1 MVIFIVILV
10 LAALAI
16 LAMKGR
22 SGHKGL
28 AALQGVRYA
37 HRGLHGNGLPE
48 NSMAAFRA
56 ALDHGY
62 GIELDIHLMKDGEL
76 AVIHDSS
83 LKRTAGADICI
94 EDLTAAQLSDYRL
107 ENTEE
112 KIPLFREVLELFQE
126 KTPLIVELK
135 EHGGNAA
142 TLCEAACKLLNQYR
156 CTYCIES
163 FDPRCIIWLKRN
175 RPEIIRGQLTEN
187 YFRSKTKLPVILRF
201 VLTHQLENFLTVPDF
216 VSYRCS
222 DRKAFSNTLVRKI
235 WGVQGV
241 TWTLKSQEDY
251 DDAVA
256 NGWIPIFEG
265 FRP

>member
-1 MVIFIVILV
+1 MVIFIVILI
-10 LAALAI
+10 LAALVL

-28 AALQGVRYA
+28 AALQGIRYA

-142 TLCEAACKLLNQYR
+142 ALCEAACKLLDQYR

-187 YFRSKTKLPVILRF
+187 YFRTKVKIPGMLKF
-201 VLTHQLENFLTVPDF
+201 VLTHQLANFLSQPDF
-216 VSYRCS
+216 VAY
-222 DRKAFSNTLVRKI
+222 DFHHRKTFSNWVCLKL
-235 WGVQGV
+235 WKMQGV
-241 TWTLKSQEDY
+241 AWTLRSPEDLPTAEQE
-251 DDAVA
+251 
-256 NGWIPIFEG
+256 GWLPIFEG
-265 FRP
+265 FTP